1 MAGSF
6 AKISGHG
13 MVLDTTVL
21 DRITKE
27 LKPKARRI
35 VQKYGVQVMSDSA
48 QNAPVG
54 TEASTGIKGYV
65 GGSLRNSITSESRMT
80 GDMTYTVSDG
90 VEYGVYQEFGTSK
103 MAAQPF
109 MRPAIEAWTEKFLN
123 AFSELFK

>member
-21 DRITKE
+21 DRITRE
-27 LKPKARRI
+27 LKPSARNI
-35 VQKYGVQVMSDSA
+35 VLKYGLAVTGSA
-48 QNAPVG
+48 AKNAPVD
-54 TEASTGIKGYV
+54 TGA
-65 GGSLRNSITSESRMT
+65 LRSSITAESKMT
-80 GDMTYTVSDG
+80 DDMTFTVSDG

-109 MRPAIEAWTEKFLN
+109 MTPAIESWRERFLT
-123 AFSELFK
+123 AFAELFK

>member
-21 DRITKE
+21 DRITRE
-27 LKPKARRI
+27 LKPKAHNI
-35 VQKYGVQVMSDSA
+35 VMTYGNLVMSDSA
-48 QNAPVG
+48 KNAPV
-54 TEASTGIKGYV
+54 ASMETSGYI
-65 GGSLRNSITSESRMT
+65 GGALRGSITSESRMT
-80 GDMTYTVSDG
+80 DDLTFTVSDG

-109 MRPAIEAWTEKFLN
+109 MRPAIEKWRERFLT